1 MTASRVCLRRQS
13 LYEPRSFEHFKIGEK
28 LSSTTPPRFNVTD
41 LPYRATGLV
50 DTLSEALMLQPRV
63 LAALL
68 AYLEGRN
75 ASQDQI
81 RKYIRYWRS
90 SPRDPSVPC
99 PNCYTFRGRHSG
111 LTALHEKDGY
121 MPLVCQTCNETYQIP
136 LQ

>member
-1 MTASRVCLRRQS
+1 MMAS
-13 LYEPRSFEHFKIGEK
+13 H
-28 LSSTTPPRFNVTD
+28 SS
-41 LPYRATGLV
+41 
-50 DTLSEALMLQPRV
+50 LSEALMLKPRV

-68 AYLEGRN
+68 AYLERRN
-75 ASQDQI
+75 ASKDQI

-99 PNCYTFRGRHSG
+99 PNCYTFRVRHSG

-121 MPLVCQTCNETYQIP
+121 MPLVCQACNETYQVP